1 MTPPIIA
8 QWFTGGCIRR
18 IVAPLVAYGL
28 TLVMAVYAAAATA
41 ADIDRDRAAA
51 ARSLAQRYW
60 REAGLEALPQRYDNA
75 RFEKAVGG
83 EDDPYNIV
91 AAIAVATLTSNP
103 ERKESVLRYL
113 NEALLPFARS
123 HKEQYLCLVSEV
135 FYNSKSTNDE
145 IRGLAKASHSSEGV
159 AIAFIDY
166 AYFLIKTERER
177 DKLGLVVPANSG
189 IPESVNTFKQTLNQD
204 GGALVPEGAARLNCS
219 H

>member
-1 MTPPIIA
+1 MPPRTA
-8 QWFTGGCIRR
+8 RAGIRR
-18 IVAPLVAYGL
+18 FLAPIFACGL
-28 TLVMAVYAAAATA
+28 TLVLVVDAVAVSA

-51 ARSLAQRYW
+51 SRALAQRYW
-60 REAGLEALPQRYDNA
+60 REAGLDALPQRYDRT
-75 RFEKAVGG
+75 RFEKALGG

-113 NEALLPFARS
+113 NEALLPYARS
-123 HKEQYLCLVSEV
+123 HKDQYLCLVSEV
-135 FYNSKSTNDE
+135 FYNGKTSTDE

-159 AIAFIDY
+159 AVAFIAY

-189 IPESVNTFKQTLNQD
+189 IPESVNTFKTTLSQD
-204 GGALVPEGAARLNCS
+204 GGALVPEGAVRLNCN

>member
-1 MTPPIIA
+1 MPHRTIQARLRRLFGPVIA
-8 QWFTGGCIRR
+8 C
-18 IVAPLVAYGL
+18 GL
-28 TLVMAVYAAAATA
+28 TLVVGVTVATAFA

-51 ARSLAQRYW
+51 SRALAQRYW
-60 REAGLEALPQRYDNA
+60 SEAGLNKLPERYDRA
-75 RFEKAVGG
+75 RFEKALGG

-113 NEALLPFARS
+113 NETLLPFARS

-135 FYNSKSTNDE
+135 FYNSKTTTDE
-145 IRGLAKASHSSEGV
+145 IRGLAGASHSSEGV

-177 DKLGLVVPANSG
+177 DKLGLVLPANSG
-189 IPESVNTFKQTLNQD
+189 IPESVNTFKQTLTQD
-204 GGALVPEGAARLNCS
+204 GGALVPEGAVKLDCNRQS
-219 H
+219 T